1 MKPTVVL
8 TRPEGDNARL
18 ESTLAQRGYG
28 VVVQPLL
35 RIAPL
40 PESELPDPPDLA
52 SGDVCIFISANA
64 ARMGLPTL
72 MGPMVEHGIVSLAV
86 GPRTASVLEAEG
98 LAVTVPEQ
106 MDSEGLLALPALTDV
121 SDKHVVIVKGEG
133 GRETLTETLE
143 ARGAQVEEYV
153 CYRREVAPVDRD
165 NFAATMSE
173 AHGVVF
179 QASSVQTLGTLT
191 NLISATN
198 LLSLLMQPVV
208 VPSQRVADQATQMGW
223 QHVVNAA
230 SASDDAF
237 LAALESSTG
246 IALNADDVG
255 LISSELSRATDEDHL
270 SAVDAPVDPLE
281 PFQLD
286 NDETEGGQEAAH
298 PRSSKSDGVAR
309 TWVFMLL
316 LVMGAVGVAGYML
329 WWPQWLT
336 QQRSLSQLSSTVASV
351 QASQQVFQ
359 VALDERLAT
368 LEETLEGRAALR
380 LQDQLSQ
387 QAKER
392 ADFTEQQ
399 SRLLQR
405 LDRLDFRIARLT
417 ATDRRAWLGNEAA
430 FLVRLAAERL
440 LSARDTSAAM
450 ALLGNADAL
459 LAEAD
464 DPRFELARRALA
476 QDRAALRA
484 APVVDVVGLYA
495 RFNALAGQ
503 AAALDAGPR
512 VATKRPVTNGEGWR
526 DRAKAGW
533 EAALAKLS
541 SYLVVKRRDAEMA
554 RMMTPDWE
562 ALVRQNLRML
572 IEQAQI
578 AALSHNP
585 VLYAAALD
593 RATTFVSE
601 FAGVD
606 PARVEAIGNELAALK
621 QIDIAPALPDLTRS
635 RSALAD
641 ALMRLDDGELPG
653 EMTNPPA
660 AAIEPITATDTSSAD
675 TNGGNVSGIEN
686 RTDDPDTSVSTE
698 G

>member
-18 ESTLAQRGYG
+18 ESTLAQRGYE

-40 PESELPDPPDLA
+40 PESELPDPPDLV

-133 GRETLTETLE
+133 GRETLTQTLE

-173 AHGVVF
+173 AHGLVF
-179 QASSVQTLGTLT
+179 QANSVQTLGTLT

-230 SASDDAF
+230 NASDDAF

-246 IALNADDVG
+246 TVLNTDDVG
-255 LISSELSRATDEDHL
+255 LRGSELSRATDEDHL

-281 PFQLD
+281 RFQLD
-286 NDETEGGQEAAH
+286 NDETEGDHEAAR

-351 QASQQVFQ
+351 QASQQAFQ

-368 LEETLEGRAALR
+368 LDETLEGRAALR

-405 LDRLDFRIARLT
+405 LDRLDVRIARLT

-450 ALLGNADAL
+450 ALLSNADAL

-512 VATKRPVTNGEGWR
+512 VATKKPVANGEGWR

-606 PARVEAIGNELAALK
+606 PARVEAISNELATLK

-635 RSALAD
+635 RAALAD

-660 AAIEPITATDTSSAD
+660 AAIEPITATDTGSAD
-675 TNGGNVSGIEN
+675 TNGGDVSGVEN
-686 RTDDPDTSVSTE
+686 RTDGSDTSVSTE

>member
-18 ESTLAQRGYG
+18 ESTLAQRGYE

-40 PESELPDPPDLA
+40 PESELPDPPDLV

-133 GRETLTETLE
+133 GRETLTQTLE

-173 AHGVVF
+173 AHGLVF
-179 QASSVQTLGTLT
+179 QANSVQTLGTLT

-230 SASDDAF
+230 NASDDAF

-246 IALNADDVG
+246 TVLNTDDVG
-255 LISSELSRATDEDHL
+255 LRGSELSRATDEDHL

-281 PFQLD
+281 RFQLD
-286 NDETEGGQEAAH
+286 NDETEGGQEAAR

-351 QASQQVFQ
+351 QASQQAFQ

-368 LEETLEGRAALR
+368 LDETLEGRAALR

-405 LDRLDFRIARLT
+405 LDRLDVRIARLT

-450 ALLGNADAL
+450 ALLSNADAL

-512 VATKRPVTNGEGWR
+512 VATKKPVANGEGWR

-606 PARVEAIGNELAALK
+606 PARVEAISNELATLK

-635 RSALAD
+635 RAALAD

-660 AAIEPITATDTSSAD
+660 AAIEPITATDTGSAD
-675 TNGGNVSGIEN
+675 TNGGDVSGVEN
-686 RTDDPDTSVSTE
+686 RTDGSDTSVSTE

>member
-1 MKPTVVL
+1 M
-8 TRPEGDNARL
+8 
-18 ESTLAQRGYG
+18 
-28 VVVQPLL
+28 
-35 RIAPL
+35 
-40 PESELPDPPDLA
+40 
-52 SGDVCIFISANA
+52 
-64 ARMGLPTL
+64 
-72 MGPMVEHGIVSLAV
+72 
-86 GPRTASVLEAEG
+86 
-98 LAVTVPEQ
+98 
-106 MDSEGLLALPALTDV
+106 
-121 SDKHVVIVKGEG
+121 
-133 GRETLTETLE
+133 
-143 ARGAQVEEYV
+143 
-153 CYRREVAPVDRD
+153 
-165 NFAATMSE
+165 
-173 AHGVVF
+173 
-179 QASSVQTLGTLT
+179 
-191 NLISATN
+191 
-198 LLSLLMQPVV
+198 
-208 VPSQRVADQATQMGW
+208 
-223 QHVVNAA
+223 VNAA
-230 SASDDAF
+230 NASDDAF
-237 LAALESSTG
+237 LTALESSTG
-246 IALNADDVG
+246 IALNTNDVG
-255 LISSELSRATDEDHL
+255 LTSSEVSRAADEDYLSR
-270 SAVDAPVDPLE
+270 VDAPVDPLE
-281 PFQLD
+281 HSRSD
-286 NDETEGGQEAAH
+286 NDETEVGQEAAR

-309 TWVFMLL
+309 TWVFMLM

-336 QQRSLSQLSSTVASV
+336 QQRSLSQLSSTVASM
-351 QASQQVFQ
+351 QASQLAFQ
-359 VALDERLAT
+359 AALDERLAT
-368 LEETLEGRAALR
+368 LDKTLEARAVLR

-405 LDRLDFRIARLT
+405 LDRLDLRIARLT

-440 LSARDTSAAM
+440 LSARDISAAM

-495 RFNALAGQ
+495 RFNAVAGQ
-503 AAALDAGPR
+503 AAALDAGPG
-512 VATKRPVTNGEGWR
+512 AAPKMPVGHSENWR

-585 VLYAAALD
+585 MLYAAALD
-593 RATTFVSE
+593 RASTFVSE

-606 PARVEAIGNELAALK
+606 PDRVEAVGNELAALK

-635 RSALAD
+635 RAALAD
-641 ALMRLDDGELPG
+641 ALRRLDDGEQPG
-653 EMTNPPA
+653 GMTNPPA
-660 AAIEPITATDTSSAD
+660 PAIEPITTTDAGSGNTSHGDSSSVDNPAD
-675 TNGGNVSGIEN
+675 GS
-686 RTDDPDTSVSTE
+686 DTSVSTE